1 MNYCKNGISQDVGER
16 PIGKKEKTKEDEDV
30 DWLDCLALGSLN
42 EGRVVLHGISE
53 RDLMNMTRRELD
65 AVIERAWQF
74 NKWTRGEESDS
85 SSQRALGNY
94 YRTLDGIRERLTKNK
109 DNNG

>member
-16 PIGKKEKTKEDEDV
+16 PCGKKKTNEDDDECE

-53 RDLMNMTRRELD
+53 RDMMNMTRRELD

-74 NKWTRGEESDS
+74 NKWIRGEESDS

-109 DNNG
+109 NNG